1 MLPSSRNSIND
12 FLQFEALFNHASIGI
27 LIVNSNGIIQSLNPF
42 ALSLFG
48 YTSGEII
55 GQPIEV
61 LIPKRLHHV
70 HVNHRNYFIEMLG
83 RRPMGIGME
92 LLAVKNEGTE
102 LQVEVS
108 LDKYVHEGE
117 TKAIIFVS
125 DISVRKKA
133 EAEIIQLKEELES
146 SVEKRTADLTETLR
160 QLEIS
165 RSDLQKAI
173 SLQNA
178 LLSNVGAIIVTVDT
192 NGIIQTFNSEA
203 EKELLYTADELVGK
217 HTPLIFLEPS
227 MVAKQTKELSA
238 ELQMEITGPMEL
250 LLAKA
255 GLGLKNEDEWVYVR
269 KDGTTFPVQLNIS
282 AMRNDGGVIIGFVGV
297 SFDISKIKMFEQELQ
312 QSLEKE
318 KELNLLKSRFVS
330 MASHEFRTPLSTIL
344 SSTYLIEK
352 YTSTEAQPRRAKH
365 LQRIISSVNMLTDIL
380 NDFLSVGM
388 IEEGKIQVRPARFN
402 IEELIKEI
410 ADEIMNTLKK
420 DQLILCQHEGNSE
433 LVLDPSLLKHIIM
446 NLVSN
451 AGKFSAEGSPIEINT
466 IGSNDCTI
474 LSIKDHGI
482 GISKEDQDHLMERFY
497 RGTNASN
504 IQGTGLGLHIVS
516 KYAELLNGTIACKS
530 ELGVGTEFILTFN
543 TKSG

>member
-1 MLPSSRNSIND
+1 MLHTSRNSIND

-27 LIVNSNGIIQSLNPF
+27 LIADSNGIIQSVNPF
-42 ALSLFG
+42 ALRLFG

-55 GQPIEV
+55 GRPIEI
-61 LIPKRLHHV
+61 LIPKRLHQV
-70 HVNHRNYFIEMLG
+70 HVNHRNYYIEMLG

-92 LLAVKNEGTE
+92 LLAVKKDGTE
-102 LQVEVS
+102 LQMEVS

-117 TKAIIFVS
+117 TKAIVFMS

-133 EAEIIQLKEELES
+133 EAEIRKLKEELES
-146 SVEKRTADLTETLR
+146 SVEKRTKDLMETLR

-165 RSDLQKAI
+165 RSELQKAI
-173 SLQNA
+173 ALQNA
-178 LLSNVGAIIVTVDT
+178 LLNNVRAIIVTVDT
-192 NGIIQTFNSEA
+192 NGIIRTFNPEA

-217 HTPLIFLEPS
+217 HTPLVFYEPS
-227 MVAKQTKELSA
+227 LVAIRIKKLSE
-238 ELQMEITGPMEL
+238 ELQKEIPDNMEL
-250 LLAKA
+250 FLAKA
-255 GLGLKNEDEWVYVR
+255 RLGLKNEDEWIYVR

-282 AMRNDGGVIIGFVGV
+282 AMRDERGVIIGFVGV
-297 SFDISKIKMFEQELQ
+297 AFDISKIKKFEQGLQ

-318 KELNLLKSRFVS
+318 KELNQLKSRFVS

-352 YTSTEAQPRRAKH
+352 YTNTEDQPKREKH
-365 LQRIISSVNMLTDIL
+365 LQRIISSANMLTDIL
-380 NDFLSVGM
+380 NDFLSVGR
-388 IEEGKIQVRPARFN
+388 IEEGKIQVRPVRFN

-410 ADEIMNTLKK
+410 ADEIKNTLKN
-420 DQLILCQHEGNSE
+420 DQLILCQHKGNPE

-466 IGSNDCTI
+466 VGSYDCTT

-482 GISKEDQDHLMERFY
+482 GISEEDQKHLMERFY
-497 RGTNASN
+497 RGTNVSN

-516 KYAELLNGTIACKS
+516 KYAELLNGTVACKS
-530 ELGVGTEFILTFN
+530 ELGEGTEFIITFN